1 MQPGWRRSNQRIC
14 GIEGTPFV
22 QVAVLLAAMSLLGFL
37 TVPDQPHHS
46 LGPFLPRVNHP
57 VSMARADWKDAMVV
71 AITRD
76 NRVFFGAEAVR
87 PADLPA
93 KIQEE
98 ISRGSERE
106 VYIKADA
113 RARYGWVAEV
123 LDNVRSAGI
132 EKIGFLVDQRRPAA
146 PNPQ

>member
-1 MQPGWRRSNQRIC
+1 MKPMRHRPNQLIC
-14 GIEGTPFV
+14 NIN
-22 QVAVLLAAMSLLGFL
+22 VAAFASVMLALLYLFM
-37 TVPDQPHHS
+37 PW
-46 LGPFLPRVNHP
+46 
-57 VSMARADWKDAMVV
+57 RADEYRRPAVDFAKVSSPVPMRAADREDAMVV